1 MTKKLQSLLEIVIV
15 VGGLAATP
23 VFVVASFGTIIAA
36 VQSEPAATVAQ
47 ESPRPNLPIGVG
59 I

>member
-1 MTKKLQSLLEIVIV
+1 MTKKLQSLLEIAIVI
-15 VGGLAATP
+15 GGLAATP

-36 VQSEPAATVAQ
+36 VQSEPVTAAVAH
-47 ESPRPNLPIGVG
+47 ESRPNVPAEVG